1 MDLQNMDIF
10 KYDLIQKL
18 SLLLFLNSN
27 DISDLDNSKKIILS
41 CEYKTKREIIELIET
56 EEYNYGF
63 KKQ

>member
-41 CEYKTKREIIELIET
+41 CEDKTKTEIIELIET